1 MMAEIET
8 ELATLKGIGP
18 KYAALLH
25 EIGIRS
31 IKDLR
36 HRNAAH
42 LKEVIEQRHGKVIG
56 LSEQECQAWIDAAK
70 AHQD

>member
-1 MMAEIET
+1 MTEAES

-18 KYAALLH
+18 KYAAMLH

-42 LKEVIEQRHGKVIG
+42 LKDMIEQRHGTVIG
-56 LSEQECQAWIDAAK
+56 LSEHECQTWIDAAK
-70 AHQD
+70 AHPD